1 MSKTV
6 LQLEGLEMAFG
17 QIQVLRGVDL
27 TVKEGESIAII
38 GPSGSGK
45 STLLRCLN
53 RLETPT
59 GGAVIFEGNRIDAR
73 SDFNRL
79 RTHMGMVFQQF
90 NLFPHMTALGNVIE
104 APIHVRKVSREVAE
118 AEARLL
124 LEKVGLRE
132 KADAYPRQLSGG
144 QKQRVAIARCL
155 AMQPRLLL
163 LDEITSALDP
173 ELVGEVLDV
182 VRDLARQ
189 GMTMLLVTHEM
200 RFARE
205 VADRIVFMDG
215 GVVVEVGP
223 PEEIFVRPKSERL
236 RKFLKA
242 VLEQTN

>member
-1 MSKTV
+1 MSRTI

-17 QIQVLRGVDL
+17 QLRVLRGVDL
-27 TVKEGESIAII
+27 KVDEGESIAII

-59 GGAVIFEGNRIDAR
+59 GGGVIFEGQRIDAR
-73 SDFNRL
+73 TDINQL
-79 RTHMGMVFQQF
+79 RTRMGMVFQQF
-90 NLFPHMTALGNVIE
+90 NLFPHMTALANVME
-104 APIHVRKVSREVAE
+104 APVHVRKIRREQAE
-118 AEARLL
+118 AEARRL
-124 LEKVGLRE
+124 LEKVGMLE
-132 KADAYPRQLSGG
+132 KADSYPRQLSGG

-205 VADRIVFMDG
+205 FADRVVFMDG

-223 PEEIFVRPKSERL
+223 PEEIFTRPKSERL
-236 RKFLKA
+236 RKFLTA
-242 VLEQTN
+242 VLEQTT

>member
-1 MSKTV
+1 
-6 LQLEGLEMAFG
+6 
-17 QIQVLRGVDL
+17 VDL
-27 TVKEGESIAII
+27 KVEEGESIAII

-59 GGAVIFEGNRIDAR
+59 GGNVLFEGNRIDAR
-73 SDFNRL
+73 TDINQL
-79 RTHMGMVFQQF
+79 RTRMGMVFQQF
-90 NLFPHMTALGNVIE
+90 NLFPHMTALANVME
-104 APIHVRKVSREVAE
+104 APVHVRGIKRDQAE
-118 AEARLL
+118 AEARRL
-124 LEKVGLRE
+124 LEKVGMLE
-132 KADAYPRQLSGG
+132 KANSFPRQLSGG

-205 VADRIVFMDG
+205 FADRVVFMDG

-223 PEEIFVRPKSERL
+223 PEEVFTRPKSERL
-236 RKFLKA
+236 RKFLTA
-242 VLEQTN
+242 VLEQTT